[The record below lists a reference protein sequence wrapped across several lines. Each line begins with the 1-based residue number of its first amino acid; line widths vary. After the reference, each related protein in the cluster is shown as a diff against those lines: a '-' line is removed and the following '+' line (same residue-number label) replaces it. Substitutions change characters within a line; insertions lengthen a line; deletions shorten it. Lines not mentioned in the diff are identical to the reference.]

1 MKHLTAAAATALAVV
16 LGGFIHA
23 ADQPAPAAARGSAP
37 SVFVEELTW
46 VEVRDAIKAG
56 KTTVIMPT
64 GGVEQSGPHMVLG
77 KENFAMVYC
86 AGEIAKRLGN
96 ALVAPNLAYVPEG
109 GLQPPSGHMRFAG
122 SITLPQEQF
131 VQVLV
136 WAGRSFKVNG
146 FTDVALVGNS
156 GGNMAGLKAAADQLN
171 QEWAGTGVRAHYINA
186 YYEAAAAAQGG
197 KPYDS
202 PFDRW
207 LLTQGEKP
215 DDIGNHAGIR
225 DTSTLMGVE
234 AATSSRGKLVRWDK
248 IAPAAD
254 GSGVSGNPTRASIAY
269 GKKGLEMKVD
279 AAVTQIKALVAR
291 K

>member
-1 MKHLTAAAATALAVV
+1 VKHLRATTGLALAVV
-16 LGGFIHA
+16 FGGLGLVAGERGA
-23 ADQPAPAAARGSAP
+23 PPASKPGS

-86 AGEIAKRLGN
+86 AGEIARRLGN

-109 GLQPPSGHMRFAG
+109 GLEPPSGHMRFAG
-122 SITLPQEQF
+122 SITLPQDPF

-146 FTDVALVGNS
+146 FTDVAFIGNS
-156 GGNMAGLKAAADQLN
+156 GGNMAGLKAAAEQLN
-171 QEWAGTGVRAHYINA
+171 KEWAGTGVRAHYINE

-202 PFDRW
+202 PFDHW
-207 LLTQGEKP
+207 LLSKGEKP
-215 DDIGNHAGIR
+215 ENIGNHAGIR

-248 IAPAAD
+248 IAPAAEGD
-254 GSGVSGNPTRASIAY
+254 GVSGNPTRASIEY
-269 GKKGLEMKVD
+269 GKKGLEMKID
-279 AAVTQIKALVAR
+279 AAVNQIKRLTAR